1 MTPIAI
7 FGLQIGGFK
16 YPHPYNNR
24 LRQYKFERQQRM
36 HGYFGSPTSTQAL
49 IEFGQRL
56 TGIACCIWL
65 IGCAGPTPIAP
76 SNQHL
81 TPSPVVAGRPPDFA
95 LAPPMPKPP
104 RPSERQELYSV
115 VMRDVAVQ
123 DLLFALARDAKLN
136 IDIHPAITGM
146 VTMNVSDQT
155 LIEILDR
162 IARQVDLRYD
172 INGKNLSIQPDSPYL
187 RNYRI
192 DYPNIQRESKSAIGS
207 SSSVGGG
214 STSTTSIDN
223 TSSNRFW
230 ETLKAN
236 LIDLLRETDKI
247 VSEGGASVATSNT
260 PTPVTARPLT
270 TVVPAPA
277 NSPSATTSP
286 LASAAAIAAATSGAA
301 VMAATTPAPAATTNA
316 SPTAARSVFREAASV
331 IANPE
336 TGNISVRATQS
347 QHAKVREF
355 LDRVLSSARRQVL
368 IEATIVEVDLSSQY
382 QQGIN
387 WSILQTGGANAGSGV
402 SITQA
407 NAVSSL
413 AEFTFKQFRLWNGD
427 ADLTAML
434 RMLESFGTLRVLSSP
449 KISVLNN
456 QSSVLKVVDNKV
468 YFTLT
473 VTPGTAA
480 TSTTPATAA
489 TYSTTATTVPI
500 GFLMSV
506 VPQISEG
513 NEITLNLRPTISRIT
528 GYVND
533 PNPDLAK
540 AGVSNRVPEVQTR
553 EMESM
558 MRVQSGDIAILGGLM
573 QDSRDKTSDEIPG
586 LNTMP
591 VFGNLFK
598 YRNETSKKSELV
610 IFLRPTVLTD
620 ASLNGDF
627 RDYRANLP
635 TNIDEGRSSGGLITW
650 PPAKMVP

>member
-1 MTPIAI
+1 LSASTKADYSVETRVITRLLLAVSVAAI
-7 FGLQIGGFK
+7 L
-16 YPHPYNNR
+16 
-24 LRQYKFERQQRM
+24 
-36 HGYFGSPTSTQAL
+36 A
-49 IEFGQRL
+49 
-56 TGIACCIWL
+56 ACS
-65 IGCAGPTPIAP
+65 GPTALPQ

-81 TPSPVVAGRPPDFA
+81 APSQMVPGKPPEFA

-104 RPSERQELYSV
+104 RPSQRQELYSV

-136 IDIHPAITGM
+136 IDIHPQITGT
-146 VTMNVSDQT
+146 VTMNVNDQT
-155 LIEILDR
+155 LVEILDR
-162 IARQVDLRYD
+162 VARQVDLRYD
-172 INGKNLSIQPDSPYL
+172 INGKNLSIQPDLPYL

-192 DYPNIQRESKSAIGS
+192 DYPNIARESKSAIGS

-214 STSTTSIDN
+214 STSSSSIDN
-223 TSSNRFW
+223 TSSNKFW

-247 VSEGGASVATSNT
+247 IPEGGTSAAASPVAG
-260 PTPVTARPLT
+260 A
-270 TVVPAPA
+270 APA
-277 NSPSATTSP
+277 APQPRPVASAP
-286 LASAAAIAAATSGAA
+286 ASAATSAGALVTAAAAA
-301 VMAATTPAPAATTNA
+301 AAAGTQIPPST
-316 SPTAARSVFREAASV
+316 PTAAQPVPAGSRSIFREAASV
-331 IANPE
+331 IVNAE

-355 LDRVLSSARRQVL
+355 IDRVLSSARRQVL
-368 IEATIVEVDLSSQY
+368 LEATIVEVDLSSQY

-387 WSILQTGGANAGSGV
+387 WSILQTGGANAGSGI
-402 SITQA
+402 SINQG

-427 ADLTAML
+427 ADLSAML
-434 RMLESFGTLRVLSSP
+434 RLLESFGTLRVLSSP

-456 QSSVLKVVDNKV
+456 QSSILKVVDNKV
-468 YFTLT
+468 YFTVT
-473 VTPGTAA
+473 TTPGTAA
-480 TSTTPATAA
+480 TTTTPATPT

-500 GFLMSV
+500 GFLMAV

-513 NEITLNLRPTISRIT
+513 NEITLNLRPTITRIT
-528 GYVND
+528 GYVSD

-540 AGVSNRVPEVQTR
+540 AGVLNRVPEVQTR

-610 IFLRPTVLTD
+610 IFLRPTVLND

-627 RDYRANLP
+627 RDFRGNLP
-635 TNIDEGRSSGGLITW
+635 TTIDDGRKSEGLITW
-650 PPAKMVP
+650 PPSKGQP

>member
-1 MTPIAI
+1 MHRH
-7 FGLQIGGFK
+7 FGNSSSI
-16 YPHPYNNR
+16 
-24 LRQYKFERQQRM
+24 
-36 HGYFGSPTSTQAL
+36 QAL
-49 IEFGQRL
+49 FDFCKRL
-56 TGIACCIWL
+56 AGLGCCVWL
-65 IGCAGPTPIAP
+65 VGCAGPTPPAP

-155 LIEILDR
+155 LVEILDR

-247 VSEGGASVATSNT
+247 VPEGGSSAAAANTPAPVATR
-260 PTPVTARPLT
+260 PV
-270 TVVPAPA
+270 APA
-277 NSPSATTSP
+277 ATLPTNSP
-286 LASAAAIAAATSGAA
+286 LATAAAIAAATSGNSAI
-301 VMAATTPAPAATTNA
+301 ATTTQAPAATTSA
-316 SPTAARSVFREAASV
+316 TPTAARSVFREAASV

-427 ADLTAML
+427 TDLTAML

-635 TNIDEGRSSGGLITW
+635 TTIDEGRSSGGLITW
-650 PPAKMVP
+650 PPAKMAP

>member
-1 MTPIAI
+1 
-7 FGLQIGGFK
+7 
-16 YPHPYNNR
+16 
-24 LRQYKFERQQRM
+24 
-36 HGYFGSPTSTQAL
+36 
-49 IEFGQRL
+49 
-56 TGIACCIWL
+56 
-65 IGCAGPTPIAP
+65 
-76 SNQHL
+76 
-81 TPSPVVAGRPPDFA
+81 
-95 LAPPMPKPP
+95 
-104 RPSERQELYSV
+104 
-115 VMRDVAVQ
+115 
-123 DLLFALARDAKLN
+123 
-136 IDIHPAITGM
+136 
-146 VTMNVSDQT
+146 
-155 LIEILDR
+155 
-162 IARQVDLRYD
+162 
-172 INGKNLSIQPDSPYL
+172 
-187 RNYRI
+187 
-192 DYPNIQRESKSAIGS
+192 
-207 SSSVGGG
+207 
-214 STSTTSIDN
+214 
-223 TSSNRFW
+223 
-230 ETLKAN
+230 
-236 LIDLLRETDKI
+236 
-247 VSEGGASVATSNT
+247 
-260 PTPVTARPLT
+260 
-270 TVVPAPA
+270 
-277 NSPSATTSP
+277 
-286 LASAAAIAAATSGAA
+286 
-301 VMAATTPAPAATTNA
+301 
-316 SPTAARSVFREAASV
+316 V

-427 ADLTAML
+427 TDL

-627 RDYRANLP
+627 RDYRTNLP
-635 TNIDEGRSSGGLITW
+635 TTINEGRSSGGLITW
-650 PPAKMVP
+650 PPAKMAP

>member
-1 MTPIAI
+1 
-7 FGLQIGGFK
+7 
-16 YPHPYNNR
+16 
-24 LRQYKFERQQRM
+24 
-36 HGYFGSPTSTQAL
+36 
-49 IEFGQRL
+49 
-56 TGIACCIWL
+56 
-65 IGCAGPTPIAP
+65 
-76 SNQHL
+76 
-81 TPSPVVAGRPPDFA
+81 
-95 LAPPMPKPP
+95 
-104 RPSERQELYSV
+104 
-115 VMRDVAVQ
+115 
-123 DLLFALARDAKLN
+123 
-136 IDIHPAITGM
+136 
-146 VTMNVSDQT
+146 
-155 LIEILDR
+155 
-162 IARQVDLRYD
+162 
-172 INGKNLSIQPDSPYL
+172 
-187 RNYRI
+187 
-192 DYPNIQRESKSAIGS
+192 
-207 SSSVGGG
+207 VGGG

-247 VSEGGASVATSNT
+247 IPEGGASVVTANAPAPVATR
-260 PTPVTARPLT
+260 PVTSVTAL
-270 TVVPAPA
+270 PA
-277 NSPSATTSP
+277 NSP
-286 LASAAAIAAATSGAA
+286 LAAAAAIAAASSGGAA
-301 VMAATTPAPAATTNA
+301 ATPQVPAVTSSAPPA
-316 SPTAARSVFREAASV
+316 AARSVFREAASV

-347 QHAKVREF
+347 QHARVREF

-402 SITQA
+402 SLTQA
-407 NAVSSL
+407 NSVSSL

-434 RMLESFGTLRVLSSP
+434 RMLESFGSLRVLSSP

-586 LNTMP
+586 LNNLP
-591 VFGNLFK
+591 SIGNLFK

-610 IFLRPTVLTD
+610 IFLKPTVLSD
-620 ASLNGDF
+620 ASLSGDF

-635 TNIDEGRSSGGLITW
+635 SALDDGRGSGGLITW
-650 PPAKMVP
+650 PPAKTTP

>member
-1 MTPIAI
+1 
-7 FGLQIGGFK
+7 
-16 YPHPYNNR
+16 
-24 LRQYKFERQQRM
+24 M
-36 HGYFGSPTSTQAL
+36 HGFFGTYASKHDVLDVSQWLAVL
-49 IEFGQRL
+49 G
-56 TGIACCIWL
+56 CCVVL
-65 IGCAGPTPIAP
+65 AGCAGPTPLTP

-136 IDIHPAITGM
+136 IDIHPAITGV
-146 VTMNVSDQT
+146 VTMNVRDQT
-155 LIEILDR
+155 LVEILDR

-172 INGKNLSIQPDSPYL
+172 VSGKNLSIQPDLPYL

-192 DYPNIQRESKSAIGS
+192 DYPNIARNSTSAIGS

-214 STSTTSIDN
+214 STSSSSIDN
-223 TSSNRFW
+223 TSTNRFW
-230 ETLKAN
+230 DTLKTN
-236 LIDLLRETDKI
+236 LIDLLRETDK
-247 VSEGGASVATSNT
+247 VVQEGGTASVALVSQAAA
-260 PTPVTARPLT
+260 TAPRPAT
-270 TVVPAPA
+270 
-277 NSPSATTSP
+277 NPSAAGGAATGSQAISAAAA
-286 LASAAAIAAATSGAA
+286 LAAAAAAQLQAASAA
-301 VMAATTPAPAATTNA
+301 PAQ
-316 SPTAARSVFREAASV
+316 PTAAAPRSIFREAASV
-331 IANPE
+331 IVNAE

-355 LDRVLSSARRQVL
+355 VDRVLSSARRQVL

-387 WSILQTGGANAGSGV
+387 WSILQTGGANAGSG
-402 SITQA
+402 IAINQG

-427 ADLTAML
+427 ADLSAML
-434 RMLESFGTLRVLSSP
+434 RLLESFGSLRVLSSP

-456 QSSVLKVVDNKV
+456 QSSILKVVDNKV
-468 YFTLT
+468 YFTVT
-473 VTPGTAA
+473 TTPGTAA
-480 TSTTPATAA
+480 TATEPAKPT
-489 TYSTTATTVPI
+489 TYSTAATTVPI
-500 GFLMSV
+500 GFLMAV
-506 VPQISEG
+506 IPQISEG
-513 NEITLNLRPTISRIT
+513 NEITLNLRPTITRIT

-540 AGVSNRVPEVQTR
+540 AGVSNPVPEVQTR

-586 LNTMP
+586 LNNLP
-591 VFGNLFK
+591 SIGNLFK

-610 IFLRPTVLTD
+610 IFLRPTVLSD

-627 RDYRANLP
+627 RDYRTNLP
-635 TNIDEGRSSGGLITW
+635 TTLDEGRSSGGLITW
-650 PPAKMVP
+650 PPAKMAP